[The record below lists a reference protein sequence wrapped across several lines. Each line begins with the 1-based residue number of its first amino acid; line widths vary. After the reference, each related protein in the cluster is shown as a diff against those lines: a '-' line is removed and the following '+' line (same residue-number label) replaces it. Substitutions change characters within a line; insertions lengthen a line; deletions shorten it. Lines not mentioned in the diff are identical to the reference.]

1 MKAHGVADNAALDA
15 LLVGERHAEEVAVN
29 GDARSP
35 AVLRR
40 PALSEVIAFLREG
53 GKAKRESGTDRTA
66 RAREVDATYRRAPA
80 LGLAV
85 DGDNAEGA
93 TCGGKA
99 VLVVDD
105 DRVDNGGR
113 AFTARRDKGKR
124 WMMEV
129 R

>member
-66 RAREVDATYRRAPA
+66 RARAKSTRRTDEHPH
-80 LGLAV
+80 LDSPSMVTTPREPLAEAKQSSSSTMTVLTTV
-85 DGDNAEGA
+85 DGHSLRDETKGR
-93 TCGGKA
+93 GG
-99 VLVVDD
+99 
-105 DRVDNGGR
+105 
-113 AFTARRDKGKR
+113 
-124 WMMEV
+124 
-129 R
+129 